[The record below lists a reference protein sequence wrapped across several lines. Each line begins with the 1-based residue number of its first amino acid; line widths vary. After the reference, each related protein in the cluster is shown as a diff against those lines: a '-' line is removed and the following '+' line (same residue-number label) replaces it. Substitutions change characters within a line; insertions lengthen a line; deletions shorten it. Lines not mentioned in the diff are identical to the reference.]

1 MHVYYFLP
9 PQQETPTN
17 RQFAFIYTFELN
29 NGLKTASFLHQN
41 EPLMF
46 QKQKRRMN
54 GSLQAGS
61 MADIAFLLLIFFLV
75 TTTIIVDQGLPVR
88 LPPWSDQPPQEAP
101 DRNVL
106 AVKLNAQDELFVEN
120 GRIALPNLK
129 ETVKDFLLNP
139 EQRPGRPSAP
149 NKAVISLQHDRGT
162 TYAAYLRVYDA
173 LLSAYRE
180 LWQAE
185 ADRRYGKTMDVLSE
199 EQQNSIRRSFPMVI
213 SEAEPTAY

>member
-1 MHVYYFLP
+1 
-9 PQQETPTN
+9 
-17 RQFAFIYTFELN
+17 
-29 NGLKTASFLHQN
+29 
-41 EPLMF
+41 MF
-46 QKQKRRMN
+46 QKQKRRLN
-54 GSLQAGS
+54 ATLQAGS

-88 LPPWSDQPPQEAP
+88 LPPWSDTPPQQSP

-120 GRIALPNLK
+120 GSLELSDLK
-129 ETVKDFLLNP
+129 EEVKAFLLNP
-139 EQRPGRPSAP
+139 EGGPSAP
-149 NKAVISLQHDRGT
+149 KRAVISLQHDRGT
-162 TYAAYLRVYDA
+162 SYAAYLQVYNA

-185 ADRRYGKTMDVLSE
+185 ADRRYGKPLDLLSE
-199 EQQNSIRRSFPMVI
+199 ERQNSIRRSIPMVI